1 MHVWNVVGYPQLW
14 CCSIH
19 SSRASCSCSPS
30 MLGVWLKKKF
40 YWNLEHQAHHV
51 DKPAVWSTECSS
63 PLESQQKFINDL
75 LFFFFVCFVCFES
88 WSDLITLR
96 LKYVYSRT
104 VEIRKWVAVD
114 FTPNNHVTF
123 PLIFGFITMWVLFI
137 PQVFNLNAPVPPA
150 NEAEALNQA
159 SQYQSY
165 NNQAFSSQPQ
175 HPVEQT
181 EMQPEQLQSGG
192 QTLNFIFAT

>member
-1 MHVWNVVGYPQLW
+1 MWINQLFGAQSALHHW
-14 CCSIH
+14 SH
-19 SSRASCSCSPS
+19 NRSSL
-30 MLGVWLKKKF
+30 MT
-40 YWNLEHQAHHV
+40 Y
-51 DKPAVWSTECSS
+51 
-63 PLESQQKFINDL
+63 
-75 LFFFFVCFVCFES
+75 FFFLLVCFVCFES

>member
-1 MHVWNVVGYPQLW
+1 MHVWNVVWYPQLW

-30 MLGVWLKKKF
+30 MLGVWLKQNF
-40 YWNLEHQAHHV
+40 TEICAPNSWFIDMMRLMLQSALHH
-51 DKPAVWSTECSS
+51 WSHNRSS
-63 PLESQQKFINDL
+63 LMTF
-75 LFFFFVCFVCFES
+75 LFLFCLFVFES

-104 VEIRKWVAVD
+104 VGIRKWVAVD

-181 EMQPEQLQSGG
+181 EMQPEQLQSGE